1 MSLVQAFSSDRPRSD
16 PPDPPSLATRR
27 SGRVRSTLA
36 LFAAALTLW
45 TSAAKAEETHCSRV
59 IRVAARPVGRFLW
72 TNSDGQTVGPVR
84 DLLDLVGPRV
94 GCLFQYDQL
103 STARVTALFGDGDID
118 ILPGAKTP
126 ARDVEGRF
134 VLLVSDRLVLLS
146 QTDRHLAVSSAADL
160 LATGVTV
167 DVVHGYDFGAPYLK
181 LLTALAQNG
190 RLVENVSLKTLAERM
205 ADGRSEAALMTA
217 PPFVDA
223 ALAAGL
229 RNRLQV
235 TPLDGLPPVIGGL
248 YLVERALGK
257 ADSDLLDR
265 AISDGVRRGEFLE
278 FFSRSVAGVPWGMT
292 GVLPDT
298 ELPRQ

>member
-1 MSLVQAFSSDRPRSD
+1 MLG
-16 PPDPPSLATRR
+16 T
-27 SGRVRSTLA
+27 G
-36 LFAAALTLW
+36 
-45 TSAAKAEETHCSRV
+45 AAKAEATHCSRA

-72 TNSDGQTVGPVR
+72 TNAEGQTVGPLR
-84 DLLDLVGPRV
+84 DLLDAVGPRV
-94 GCLFQYDQL
+94 GCTFQYDQL
-103 STARVTALFGDGDID
+103 STARATALFGDGDID

-126 ARDVEGRF
+126 ARDAEGRF

-146 QTDRHLAVSSAADL
+146 RKDRHLAVSSAADL
-160 LATGVTV
+160 IAKGVTV
-167 DVVHGYDFGAPYLK
+167 DVVHGYDFGAPYLR
-181 LLTALAQNG
+181 LLTALTQNG

-223 ALAAGL
+223 ALAAGIKDK
-229 RNRLQV
+229 LQV
-235 TPLDGLPPVIGGL
+235 VPLDGLPPVIGGL

-265 AISDGVRRGEFLE
+265 AISDGVRQGEFLE
-278 FFSRSVAGVPWGMT
+278 FFRRSVSAVPWGMI

-298 ELPRQ
+298 EMPRQ

>member
-1 MSLVQAFSSDRPRSD
+1 
-16 PPDPPSLATRR
+16 
-27 SGRVRSTLA
+27 VRSALA
-36 LFAAALTLW
+36 LFAAVLVLQTGAVR
-45 TSAAKAEETHCSRV
+45 AEDAHCSRV

-72 TNSDGQTVGPVR
+72 TSAEGQTVGPLR
-84 DLLDLVGPRV
+84 DLLNVVGPRV
-94 GCLFQYDQL
+94 GCTFQYDQL
-103 STARVTALFGDGDID
+103 STARATALFGDGDID

-126 ARDVEGRF
+126 SRDLEGRF

-146 QTDRHLAVSSAADL
+146 RADRHLAVSSAADL
-160 LATGVTV
+160 VAKTVTV

-181 LLTALAQNG
+181 LITELSQNG
-190 RLVENVSLKTLAERM
+190 RLVEDVSLKTIAERM
-205 ADGRSEAALMTA
+205 ADGRSEATLMTA
-217 PPFVDA
+217 PPFVDV

-229 RNRLQV
+229 KDKLQV

-265 AISDGVRRGEFLE
+265 AIGEAVRRGEFLE
-278 FFSRSVAGVPWGMT
+278 FFRRSVSAVPWGMT

-298 ELPRQ
+298 EMPRQ

>member
-1 MSLVQAFSSDRPRSD
+1 MRSALV
-16 PPDPPSLATRR
+16 
-27 SGRVRSTLA
+27 TLA
-36 LFAAALTLW
+36 AVLALWAGAAT
-45 TSAAKAEETHCSRV
+45 AAETHCSRV

-72 TNSDGQTVGPVR
+72 TNADGQTVGPLR
-84 DLLDLVGPRV
+84 DLLNVVGPRV
-94 GCLFQYDQL
+94 GCTFQYDQL
-103 STARVTALFGDGDID
+103 STARATALFGDGDID

-126 ARDVEGRF
+126 ARDAEGRF

-146 QTDRHLAVSSAADL
+146 RTDRHLAVSSVADL
-160 LATGVTV
+160 VAKGITV

-181 LLTALAQNG
+181 LMAALAQNG
-190 RLVENVSLKTLAERM
+190 RLVENVSLKTIAERM
-205 ADGRSEAALMTA
+205 ADGRLEAALMTA
-217 PPFVDA
+217 PPFVDV

-229 RNRLQV
+229 KDALQV

-265 AISDGVRRGEFLE
+265 AISDGVRQGEFLE
-278 FFSRSVAGVPWGMT
+278 FFRRSVSAVPWGMT

-298 ELPRQ
+298 EMPQQ